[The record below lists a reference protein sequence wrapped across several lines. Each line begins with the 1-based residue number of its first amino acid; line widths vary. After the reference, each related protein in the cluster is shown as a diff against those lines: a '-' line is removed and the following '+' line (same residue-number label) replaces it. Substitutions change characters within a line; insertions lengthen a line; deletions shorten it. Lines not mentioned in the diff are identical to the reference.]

1 MTDVEQILKQAER
14 LSPEDKSLLIS
25 HLQASNSSPSTSTP
39 RRAWR
44 EIAGTAADLKQ
55 VMHVQD
61 WISENRRIADRERSG
76 EVVR

>member
-1 MTDVEQILKQAER
+1 MTNVEQILKQAER
-14 LSPEDKSLLIS
+14 LSPEDRALLIS
-25 HLQASNSSPSTSTP
+25 RLQASNLSPFTATP

-44 EIAGTAADLKQ
+44 EIAGTARDLMQ
-55 VMHVQD
+55 VMQVQD